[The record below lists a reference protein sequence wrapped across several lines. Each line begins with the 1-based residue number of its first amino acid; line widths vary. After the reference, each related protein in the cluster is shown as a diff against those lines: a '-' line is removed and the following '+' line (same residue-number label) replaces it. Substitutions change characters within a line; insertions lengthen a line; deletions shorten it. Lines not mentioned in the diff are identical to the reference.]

1 MKCRDPQCS
10 SVGLAGPMR
19 VSHSSPTSED
29 FEVVDALNEAD
40 LKSKFL
46 DMGRLSAK
54 EGVESTRD

>member
-1 MKCRDPQCS
+1 MLKRGVGGS
-10 SVGLAGPMR
+10 HESV
-19 VSHSSPTSED
+19 HSSPTSED

>member
-1 MKCRDPQCS
+1 
-10 SVGLAGPMR
+10 MR